1 MSGKTVLLALCLLLF
16 FAGEAYAGNSFII
29 ELKNG
34 NRIEANSCIVE
45 GEKLV
50 LRYPLGKAEIE
61 LGSVKRI
68 LISGPSPIG
77 GLFQTRGQAEIG
89 HLLAVKGPDKS
100 AGAMQAIGEPV
111 EIWNADEKEKENAR
125 LIEKLAEAEAN
136 KEARDESK

>member
-1 MSGKTVLLALCLLLF
+1 MSVKTVLLALGLLLF
-16 FAGEAYAGNSFII
+16 FAGEACAGNAFII

-34 NRIEANSCIVE
+34 NCIEANSCIVE

-77 GLFQTRGQAEIG
+77 GAF
-89 HLLAVKGPDKS
+89 PDEGAARIWASFGRKR
-100 AGAMQAIGEPV
+100 AG
-111 EIWNADEKEKENAR
+111 
-125 LIEKLAEAEAN
+125 
-136 KEARDESK
+136 

>member
-1 MSGKTVLLALCLLLF
+1 MSRKIVLLALGLLLL
-16 FAGEAYAGNSFII
+16 FAGEACAGKAFII

-34 NRIEANSCIVE
+34 NCIEANSCIIE

-68 LISGPSPIG
+68 LISGPSPMEG
-77 GLFQTRGQAEIG
+77 PFQTKGSEDYG
-89 HLLAVKGPDKS
+89 HLLAVKGSAKS
-100 AGAMQAIGEPV
+100 AGGMTASGEPV

-136 KEARDESK
+136 GEAEDESK